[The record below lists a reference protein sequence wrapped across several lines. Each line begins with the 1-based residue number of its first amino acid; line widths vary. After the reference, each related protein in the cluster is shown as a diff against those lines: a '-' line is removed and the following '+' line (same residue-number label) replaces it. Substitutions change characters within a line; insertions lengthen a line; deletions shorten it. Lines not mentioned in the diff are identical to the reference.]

1 MNLEKRLL
9 KSNKVNYINSLLNLL
24 MQNHL
29 DDDVRLD
36 IIRLIKKAINEK
48 NTNN

>member
-1 MNLEKRLL
+1 MNLKEKLL
-9 KSNKVNYINSLLNLL
+9 KNNKVNYINSLLNLL

-36 IIRLIKKAINEK
+36 IIRLIKKAINE
-48 NTNN
+48 NN